1 MVSFVPLVSA
11 VKTDR
16 KALVPVSVQAYFVG
30 GASRQDLHDGAAVLS
45 ITDAATGLEIVYWC
59 EALFHGAKIVG
70 WRLRKFATG
79 EVYDVTRA
87 LDSCTCA
94 DATYQP
100 DRPGGCRHQVALRI
114 ALPTVVPDAQTA
126 E

>member
-1 MVSFVPLVSA
+1 MVSVPSCPLA
-11 VKTDR
+11 VKSDH
-16 KALVPVSVQAYFVG
+16 KPLAAVSVQAYFVG
-30 GASRQDLHDGAAVLS
+30 GASRADIIHGAAVLS
-45 ITDAATGLEIVYWC
+45 ITDAATGREMAYWC
-59 EALFHGAKIVG
+59 EALLSGAKIVG
-70 WRLRKFATG
+70 WRLRKFATS